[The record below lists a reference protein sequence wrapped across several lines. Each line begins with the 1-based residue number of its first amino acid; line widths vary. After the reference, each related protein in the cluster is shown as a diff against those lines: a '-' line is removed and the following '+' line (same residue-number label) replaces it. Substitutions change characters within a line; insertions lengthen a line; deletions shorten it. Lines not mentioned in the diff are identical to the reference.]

1 MPLPVGS
8 SNNLWA
14 LLEEGPVTARCLLL
28 VQDPRGPRTAHLLP
42 SRATP
47 RPTAGL
53 RTSSRRSDC
62 SNSPYPSGAWL
73 PPSLGQTES
82 PREALGRA
90 APHSSCCPKK
100 TRGRRA
106 PDAGASCAPSAP
118 QRAPSGPLECVQ
130 SALSAPPC
138 GAPRGCGPAPGVAT
152 ARDSRLCPPPTAHR
166 QSPWGAPRQRG
177 AVAACARAWEAAP
190 YLSLRSRGASSR
202 AASASPPPL
211 LRSRRASSCSRRWDR
226 RAEPAAGACAG
237 APLRLAS
244 PAHPACTLRPWPAHR
259 GRGARGHPAWSHRR
273 HRHLRS
279 PIFANGTPHPP
290 ICLGTEP
297 ALRCPALQ
305 SQRGLPAQSERAR
318 LSLPRLKSRPFERKE
333 SPHLLLGCLSSPRS
347 RLGAHV
353 NPEPKVKRKEHLHTN
368 LSPHCQAHGLKW
380 FFFKKCI
387 SL

>member
-14 LLEEGPVTARCLLL
+14 RLEEGPVTVRCLLL
-28 VQDPRGPRTAHLLP
+28 VQDPKGPWTAHLLP

-53 RTSSRRSDC
+53 RTPSRC

-73 PPSLGQTES
+73 PPSLGQTAS
-82 PREALGRA
+82 PRAALGRA

-106 PDAGASCAPSAP
+106 PDAGASSAPSAP

-138 GAPRGCGPAPGVAT
+138 GSPRGCGPAPGVAT
-152 ARDSRLCPPPTAHR
+152 ARDSRLCPLPTAHR
-166 QSPWGAPRQRG
+166 WPPWGAHRQRG
-177 AVAACARAWEAAP
+177 AVAACARAGEAAP

-226 RAEPAAGACAG
+226 RAEPAAAACAG

-244 PAHPACTLRPWPAHR
+244 PAHPACALRPGPAHR
-259 GRGARGHPAWSHRR
+259 GRGARGHPAWSRRR

-279 PIFANGTPHPP
+279 RFFANGTPHPP

-318 LSLPRLKSRPFERKE
+318 LSLPRLRSCPFERKE
-333 SPHLLLGCLSSPRS
+333 SPLSSW
-347 RLGAHV
+347 AA
-353 NPEPKVKRKEHLHTN
+353 
-368 LSPHCQAHGLKW
+368 SPHP
-380 FFFKKCI
+380 
-387 SL
+387 SLGWVPTSTGT